1 MARKITISFKETI
14 KDLELFNYFNE
25 MEDKSSEI
33 KDRLRKAMTDEKDDS
48 ERNVIE
54 NLSDKDIL
62 LIILKKMISDK
73 KYNEA
78 ENILFDFAKRNKE
91 NYVLEIGEWFYN
103 ELSLKDDDELMEN
116 NFLRY
121 EIEQGLGDFKK
132 IFKL

>member
-1 MARKITISFKETI
+1 MFRNDWILDMVESFGKN
-14 KDLELFNYFNE
+14 LG
-25 MEDKSSEI
+25 
-33 KDRLRKAMTDEKDDS
+33 KAITDEKDDS

>member
-1 MARKITISFKETI
+1 VLSRRIIMFRNDWILDMVESFGKN
-14 KDLELFNYFNE
+14 LG
-25 MEDKSSEI
+25 
-33 KDRLRKAMTDEKDDS
+33 KAITDEKDDS

-103 ELSLKDDDELMEN
+103 ELSLKDDHELMEN